1 MALSH
6 DVPRP
11 AYADRIVVDPAI
23 LVGKPTIRGTR
34 LSVELILS
42 RLAANP
48 DLSELFEAYPHLT
61 ADDVRACLEYAA
73 ALVAGE
79 DVYPT
84 FVPSHQA

>member
-34 LSVELILS
+34 VSVELVLEH
-42 RLAANP
+42 LAANP
-48 DLSELFEAYPHLT
+48 DLDELFAAFPHLT
-61 ADDVRACLEYAA
+61 LDDVRACLAYAS
-73 ALVAGE
+73 ALPGLQPE
-79 DVYPT
+79 DLSP
-84 FVPSHQA
+84 A

>member
-11 AYADRIVVDPAI
+11 AYADRIVIDPAI

-34 LSVELILS
+34 VSVELVLEH
-42 RLAANP
+42 LAANP
-48 DLSELFEAYPHLT
+48 DLGELFAAFPHLT
-61 ADDVRACLEYAA
+61 LDDVRACLAYAQA
-73 ALVAGE
+73 VVAGE

-84 FVPSHQA
+84 FVSRG

>member
-34 LSVELILS
+34 VSVELVLEH
-42 RLAANP
+42 LAANP
-48 DLSELFEAYPHLT
+48 DLGELFAAFPHLT
-61 ADDVRACLEYAA
+61 LDDVRACLAYAQA
-73 ALVAGE
+73 VVAGE

-84 FVPSHQA
+84 FVSHG